1 MCMFARIFIC
11 TEISHFR
18 YDVNYLY
25 HTEVAVGTQ
34 TCKVSP
40 TLILRFP
47 YFSLLLH
54 IFQYFL
60 PAVLFVLARTI
71 E

>member
-11 TEISHFR
+11 TEISRFR

-25 HTEVAVGTQ
+25 HTEVAAGTQ
-34 TCKVSP
+34 TCKVP
-40 TLILRFP
+40 PKLILRFP

-54 IFQYFL
+54 IYQYFL
-60 PAVLFVLARTI
+60 PAGLRLF
-71 E
+71 